1 LKYKLRKKRD
11 LTWKNP
17 RHHHVVVTPC
27 NKATVYGFTLAGESQ
42 WYVTDNWIVTHNT
55 GKSMGAKA
63 LGKEWGVPL
72 LHLDVGKIM
81 SGIVGSSE
89 ARMREAIKTAEAVAP
104 CILWVDEIEK
114 GLSGTGSSNFS
125 DGGTMSRVFGTFLT
139 WMQEK
144 TADVFIVATA
154 NDITQLPDA
163 LKRKGRFDEI
173 FFVDLPGAKERE
185 QIFAIHIAKRKHNP
199 EDFDLPLLAKE
210 SDGFS
215 GAEIENAVK
224 DAMYIAFNTADRK
237 LTTHLVLAEIKKT
250 TPLLESMKDKIDGIK
265 KEASNMRFASSTS
278 KHSSMSK
285 LSSTK
290 IESHST
296 RRKVSSLAED
306 E

>member
-1 LKYKLRKKRD
+1 
-11 LTWKNP
+11 
-17 RHHHVVVTPC
+17 
-27 NKATVYGFTLAGESQ
+27 
-42 WYVTDNWIVTHNT
+42 
-55 GKSMGAKA
+55 
-63 LGKEWGVPL
+63 
-72 LHLDVGKIM
+72 
-81 SGIVGSSE
+81 
-89 ARMREAIKTAEAVAP
+89 
-104 CILWVDEIEK
+104 
-114 GLSGTGSSNFS
+114 
-125 DGGTMSRVFGTFLT
+125 
-139 WMQEK
+139 
-144 TADVFIVATA
+144 
-154 NDITQLPDA
+154 
-163 LKRKGRFDEI
+163 
-173 FFVDLPGAKERE
+173 
-185 QIFAIHIAKRKHNP
+185 
-199 EDFDLPLLAKE
+199 LLAKE